1 MNDMNPSNKGDMGGM
16 NPAAHGAVMPQ
27 GANGTAQ
34 AQKKDDKLS
43 MMKDILKNFIKKWI
57 SE

>member
-1 MNDMNPSNKGDMGGM
+1 MNDMNPSSKGDMGGM
-16 NPAAHGAVMPQ
+16 NPGAHGAVAQQ
-27 GANGTAQ
+27 GGNGTAQ